1 MERYLLRLILGI
13 AVMSICL
20 PVFSQVKLSDS
31 GVTKFYDNG
40 TRITYFEMTDFPNS
54 AEIRDYVTKIVL
66 ENPDISR
73 AVIYTNGETFMYESL
88 QRIEPDMIVDAVNDA
103 LKEYKE
109 QNGEFPPNDSPS
121 AEKPKSNVVVRP
133 HKASTDAKAQTASNV
148 VNEKSVSVVEK
159 STSKSAESRS
169 DAISVE
175 GTQQAPVVDDKGSS
189 SETIKKVY
197 PTNNTNNKNK

>member
-1 MERYLLRLILGI
+1 
-13 AVMSICL
+13 MSIYL

-54 AEIRDYVTKIVL
+54 AEMREYVTKIVL

-109 QNGEFPPNDSPS
+109 QNGDFPPNDSPS
-121 AEKPKSNVVVRP
+121 TNKPKSNVTVTP
-133 HKASTDAKAQTASNV
+133 HKATATADV
-148 VNEKSVSVVEK
+148 KSQPSGANQKFEA
-159 STSKSAESRS
+159 TERKSASQNGERQMNALPV
-169 DAISVE
+169 DEVRQAPAVE
-175 GTQQAPVVDDKGSS
+175 GRDANTKSLEKFSPAN
-189 SETIKKVY
+189 
-197 PTNNTNNKNK
+197 NNTNSKNR